1 MLLPLTILTV
11 SEPLMC
17 MHGTQCEWPME
28 ALDTV
33 DQIVQLMKTS
43 KKKRNSPVV
52 RRKPIRQGLC
62 GGERNWPGLCL
73 V

>member
-1 MLLPLTILTV
+1 MFSPPDYVYRHMLLPLTILTV

-17 MHGTQCEWPME
+17 MHGTQYEWPME

-43 KKKRNSPVV
+43 KKKKLS
-52 RRKPIRQGLC
+52 
-62 GGERNWPGLCL
+62 GGS
-73 V
+73 

>member
-17 MHGTQCEWPME
+17 MHGTQYEWPME

-43 KKKRNSPVV
+43 KKKKLS
-52 RRKPIRQGLC
+52 
-62 GGERNWPGLCL
+62 GGS
-73 V
+73 